1 MAHQDKAGNIYRKE
15 SGEWQVLRAGLVWTP
30 FSADVDF
37 ELTDGTVIPAQT
49 NQVSAPKWSES
60 EKSILISHARDI
72 HMQLVASGE
81 GIIDV
86 SARGEDKEYID
97 ESGVYAVKRAQ
108 ALIKAL
114 KDEGVL

>member
-1 MAHQDKAGNIYRKE
+1 MTHQDKAGNIYRQE
-15 SGEWQVLRAGLVWTP
+15 SGEWQVLMVGVGWTP
-30 FSADVDF
+30 FSADVDV
-37 ELTDGTVIPAQT
+37 ELNDGTVIPAQT
-49 NQVSAPKWSES
+49 KQASAPKWSEA

-72 HMQLVASGE
+72 HMQLVASDD

-86 SARGEDKEYID
+86 SVRGEDKEYID

-114 KDEGVL
+114 KAEGVL